1 MHTEGAHTSGH
12 HIVSL
17 AFNGSWKG
25 CRGNNHML
33 CWGGWLQ
40 RFLVVCRWGWGHW
53 HRHGEIH
60 RLWLIPSHKPR
71 GCRHWVRYWLGRSAV
86 ARGDKS
92 PRGGVQG
99 GLRGPEVHSVLSCSH
114 GRLEVRWWVEVLA
127 VGACAGALDE
137 VHADNDRA
145 VTLVK
150 DDVVTWATHGWAGMP
165 YTVYQLSANSAIHQC
180 SHTNIPPSNNMEP
193 KKRDYRTYLQPFDT
207 AQKILTFLVSIHHVR
222 CMFPLTGNTFIV
234 STTLLQPWK
243 GLLRNHLE

>member
-1 MHTEGAHTSGH
+1 M
-12 HIVSL
+12 
-17 AFNGSWKG
+17 
-25 CRGNNHML
+25 
-33 CWGGWLQ
+33 
-40 RFLVVCRWGWGHW
+40 
-53 HRHGEIH
+53 
-60 RLWLIPSHKPR
+60 
-71 GCRHWVRYWLGRSAV
+71 
-86 ARGDKS
+86 
-92 PRGGVQG
+92 
-99 GLRGPEVHSVLSCSH
+99 
-114 GRLEVRWWVEVLA
+114 EVLA

-234 STTLLQPWK
+234 STTLLQP
-243 GLLRNHLE
+243 